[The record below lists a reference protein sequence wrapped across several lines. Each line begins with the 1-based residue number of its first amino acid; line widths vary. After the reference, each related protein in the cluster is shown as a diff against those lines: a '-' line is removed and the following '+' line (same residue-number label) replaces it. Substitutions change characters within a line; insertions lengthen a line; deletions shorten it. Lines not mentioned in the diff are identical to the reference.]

1 LKNSVNINKSSI
13 AVLGD
18 NMEKNTDILVIGGGP
33 AGIVCALTA
42 RQYYPDKKILV
53 MRDVKKGVIP
63 CGIPYMIASLE
74 KPDQNI
80 MGYSSLEKENIELVI
95 DRAVTIDRQNKKV
108 RTESGND
115 YRYEKLVLALGSNPI
130 VPPIPGID
138 KKGVYRVRKDLDY
151 LKEMVEEVK
160 KHEKV
165 LVIGGGFIG
174 VEFADELSQIKGL
187 EVILVEMLPHLLSN
201 SFDPEFSEL
210 AEEKLRSQKVK
221 ILTNTTVEEFIG
233 DEKVKK
239 VRLSTGEKIDIDCVV
254 LGVGTKPNTQ
264 LALDAGLELG
274 KGKGIWVD
282 EYLRTIDPDI
292 FAVGDCAGKRD
303 FFTRKDAP
311 VLLASIATAEARIA
325 GANLYQL
332 KVLREN
338 KGTIGIFSTYVGG
351 LVMGSA
357 GMTESTARRE
367 GFDIISGKAQVVDKH
382 PSVLLG
388 ANKML
393 VKLVFSRESQAIL
406 GGQVAGGMS
415 CGELINVIGIAIQ
428 KRFTITELETFQMAT
443 HPYLTAPPTMYPLV
457 WAAQDAA
464 KKR

>member
-1 LKNSVNINKSSI
+1 
-13 AVLGD
+13 
-18 NMEKNTDILVIGGGP
+18 MEKNTDILVIGGGP

-42 RQYYPDKKILV
+42 GQYYPDKKILV
-53 MRDVKKGVIP
+53 MRDVEQGVIP
-63 CGIPYMIASLE
+63 CGIPYMITSLE

-95 DRAVTIDRQNKKV
+95 NRAITIDRQNKKV
-108 RTESGND
+108 RTESGDD

-138 KKGVYRVRKDLDY
+138 KKGVYQVRKDLNY
-151 LKEMVEEVK
+151 LKEMVEEVR
-160 KHEKV
+160 KHKRV
-165 LVIGGGFIG
+165 LVLGGGFIG
-174 VEFADELSQIKGL
+174 AEFADELSQIKGL

-210 AEEKLRSQKVK
+210 AEEKLRSQGVK
-221 ILTNTTVEEFIG
+221 ILTNTKVEELTG
-233 DEKVKK
+233 DQKISK
-239 VRLSTGEKIDIDCVV
+239 VRLSTGAEIDIDCVV
-254 LGVGTKPNTQ
+254 LGVGAKPNTR

-282 EYLRTIDPDI
+282 EYLRTVDSDI

-367 GFDIISGKAQVVDKH
+367 GFDTISGKAQVVDKH
-382 PSVLLG
+382 PSVLPG
-388 ANKML
+388 ADKML

-415 CGELINVIGIAIQ
+415 CAELINVIGIAIQ

-443 HPYLTAPPTMYPLV
+443 HPCLTSSPTMYPLV
-457 WAAQDAA
+457 WAAQDSA